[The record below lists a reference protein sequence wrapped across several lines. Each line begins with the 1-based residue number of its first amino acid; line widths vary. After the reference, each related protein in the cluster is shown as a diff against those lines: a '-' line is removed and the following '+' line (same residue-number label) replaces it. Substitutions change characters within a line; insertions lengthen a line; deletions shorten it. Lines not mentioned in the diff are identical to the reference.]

1 MTVFDWDPAWDT
13 GVPEVDRQHR
23 ELLRQME
30 RMMTALVEGR
40 ESAETE
46 RTLLLLGDYI
56 ETHFRTEEDLM
67 ARSGYPLLDE
77 HRSVHNG
84 MRDQVLA
91 LVAAYQ
97 RNPAEVPGG
106 VMDFLTSWLVDHMTN
121 EDLRMAVHLRGSA
134 GQAPA

>member
-1 MTVFDWDPAWDT
+1 MTVFDWDPDWDT
-13 GVPEVDRQHR
+13 GVPEVDQQHR

-40 ESAETE
+40 ESPETE

-67 ARSGYPLLDE
+67 AQSAYPLLDE
-77 HRSVHNG
+77 HRKVHDG
-84 MRDQVLA
+84 MRERVLA

-106 VMDFLTSWLVDHMTN
+106 VMDFLTCWLVDHMIG
-121 EDLRMAVHLRGSA
+121 DDQRMAVHLRGHA
-134 GQAPA
+134 GQAPG